1 MSNRSR
7 KLPNDFPSDFRQSKN
22 SGIGFTPPA
31 AMRRC
36 RIQADAT
43 RLLAADEQLL
53 RAEVAAMPDITL
65 AELSA
70 TVAVLKN
77 QPKVSLS
84 TLSEELRRL
93 GLPRKKR

>member
-1 MSNRSR
+1 
-7 KLPNDFPSDFRQSKN
+7 
-22 SGIGFTPPA
+22 
-31 AMRRC
+31 
-36 RIQADAT
+36 
-43 RLLAADEQLL
+43 
-53 RAEVAAMPDITL
+53 MPDITL